1 MSKSESIFQQLTKDE
16 FDAIKVLG
24 MEKTYGKGEL
34 IFSEGDTADYIYF
47 IQSGRVSI
55 SIQKFTEQEE
65 ICTLGPGEYFGEMA
79 VFYKDKRTASV
90 MAVTETTLLSVDK
103 KVFLQLVQTDR
114 KIAGKINTI
123 LARRNEELIFK
134 EKLIDSTG
142 INSRHLHVS
151 IKGDP
156 SLRETAFTR
165 ERHES
170 IVDKVLPQLKPGL
183 EDLLVNRCIYQIFIG
198 FNSGEIRTLSIFDPF
213 SEEIHQANKLTDEV
227 YRGRH
232 FPAIAYDEKTHMLR
246 RLYAAVAADPVFDS
260 LPEHMKK
267 MFISYYEHWEP
278 ITREEIANTLSR
290 LSTLRSIPDYYLRNF
305 TISMTRDAIRMQ
317 FNCDGTHIVSAEDYQ
332 RFIDENL

>member
-1 MSKSESIFQQLTKDE
+1 MSETESIFQQLSKDE
-16 FDAIKVLG
+16 LKTITTLG
-24 MEKTYGKGEL
+24 IEKTYGTGEL

-47 IQSGRVSI
+47 IQSGQVSI

-79 VFYKDKRTASV
+79 VFYKNKRTASV
-90 MAVTETTLLSVDK
+90 TALTEARLLSVDK
-103 KVFLQLVQTDR
+103 KVFLQLVKTDR
-114 KIAGKINTI
+114 EIARKINTI

-134 EKLIDSTG
+134 EKLLDSTG

-156 SLRETAFTR
+156 SLRETTFTR

-183 EDLLVNRCIYQIFIG
+183 EDLLLNRCVYQIFIG

-213 SEEIHQANKLTDEV
+213 SEEIHQANKLADEA
-227 YRGRH
+227 YIDRH
-232 FPAIAYDEKTHMLR
+232 FPLTTYDEKTQMLR
-246 RLYAAVAADPVFDS
+246 RLYAAVAADPVFGS
-260 LPEHMKK
+260 LPEPVKK
-267 MFISYYEHWEP
+267 MFMSYYEHWEP
-278 ITREEIANTLSR
+278 ITRAEIATTLSR
-290 LSTLRSIPDYYLRNF
+290 LSVLRSIPHYYLRNF

-317 FNCDGTHIVSAEDYQ
+317 FNCDGTHIVSAQDYQ